1 MNDSQPNSQLSVSRL
16 NKSFPTAGEPL
27 HVLRDLNLDLNGGD
41 SVAIVGPS
49 GSGKSTLLQILGTLD
64 QPDSGSVLIDGKDP
78 FQLNETQLAD
88 FRNHKIG
95 FVFQDH
101 HLLPQLTVI
110 ENVLVPTIAGGKPN
124 AEELERAQELINA
137 VGLSGRLGH
146 LPSELSGGERERVAI
161 ARSLLMKPTLI
172 LADEPTGNLD
182 RTTADSVT
190 ELLIRLQQ
198 SMGAILIAVTH
209 SDTLAGAMQRSLQL
223 RDGQLVEG

>member
-1 MNDSQPNSQLSVSRL
+1 MNDPQSTNQLTVTDL
-16 NKSFPTAGEPL
+16 NKSFPTADKPL
-27 HVLRDLNLDLNGGD
+27 QVLKNLSLELKGGD

-64 QPDSGSVLIDGKDP
+64 HPDSGQVMIDGVDP
-78 FQLNETQLAD
+78 FKLDEKKLAA

-110 ENVLVPTIAGGKPN
+110 ENVLIPTIADGKPSKDD
-124 AEELERAQELINA
+124 LQRATELIDSI
-137 VGLSGRLGH
+137 GLSDRLGH

-161 ARSLLMKPTLI
+161 ARSLLMNPTLI

-182 RTTADSVT
+182 RTTADAVT
-190 ELLIRLQQ
+190 ALLIELQQ
-198 SMGAILIAVTH
+198 SQGAILISVTH
-209 SDTLAGAMQRSLQL
+209 SDALATAMNRRLEL
-223 RDGQLVEG
+223 VDGQLVG